1 MGKDGETEIAIQGLT
16 SDFCKQMKFIKDPT
30 EKTTAVTDIL
40 LAFIA
45 FGGIGYLR
53 WPPMCSGEFWK
64 INIWSAAIGL
74 IGLAAALG
82 AVAHGLVRSRI
93 FHQRVWLALNMAL
106 SLAVSLFVVGVVYD
120 LWGHEVSL
128 TTLPLMLIAGLGFY
142 LATLMYPGI
151 FFIFIVYEA
160 VALTFALGAY
170 IFLAVQKDLPGA
182 CWMAAGILVSIIAA
196 GIQANKSA
204 VLTFI
209 WRFDRNGIYHLV
221 QVVGLLLLLI
231 GLRWSVLY

>member
-1 MGKDGETEIAIQGLT
+1 
-16 SDFCKQMKFIKDPT
+16 MKFIKDPT
-30 EKTTAVTDIL
+30 EKTTAITDII

-53 WPPMCSGEFWK
+53 WPPMNSGEVWK

-82 AVAHGLVRSRI
+82 AMAHGIVLSRI
-93 FHQRVWLALNMAL
+93 FHQRIWWALNMAL

-120 LWGHEVSL
+120 LWGFEVSL

-142 LATLMYPGI
+142 LTTLIYPGI
-151 FFIFIVYEA
+151 FFLFIVYEA
-160 VALTFALGAY
+160 GALAFALGAY
-170 IFLAVQKDLPGA
+170 IFLTIYKDLPGA
-182 CWMAAGILVSIIAA
+182 SWMAIGILVSIIAA
-196 GIQANKSA
+196 GIQANKST

-209 WRFDRNGIYHLV
+209 WRFDHNGIYHLV
-221 QVVGLLLLLI
+221 QVVGLMLLLI